1 MTNRENIN
9 GQTIK
14 KKITMK
20 DLADHVGV
28 SKMTISLYIRDPETT
43 RLSEELKQKIRDAIV
58 EINYTPPMKTQFTNG
73 QRTNIIAIL
82 MPFNLPIFK
91 YEQVNDMLNGVQ
103 QALFQ
108 HRFSFIFIHTE
119 IENGIPILDTQTLL
133 RCKSFDG
140 VILFGTRFSRPD
152 KISFSVDTLKENKVP
167 FVVVNMPEFP
177 DDVDQV
183 IFRNGANCSPIDYL
197 FSLGHKKIVF
207 IGGYPGSL
215 QTIHALKEYTKEH
228 KKHGLQVDKRY
239 ILNGGFENL
248 STAEALEQFLQSK
261 LPFSAIYCLSMQM
274 TIGCY
279 RKLKE
284 WNISIPNQVSVIGHG
299 DPYYSELLEPPLT
312 AVHLPLE
319 EVGKRAVYLLLSKI
333 EGSDD
338 LTTEKIILQNS
349 LVVRKSTAV
358 FKDKFNYSGIST
370 EK

>member
-1 MTNRENIN
+1 
-9 GQTIK
+9 
-14 KKITMK
+14 MK
-20 DLADHVGV
+20 DLADYVGV

-43 RLSEELKQKIRDAIV
+43 RLSEELKHKIRNAII
-58 EINYTPPMKTQFTNG
+58 EIDYSPPLKTQFTKG

-91 YEQVNDMLNGVQ
+91 YEQVNDILNGVQ

-108 HRFSFIFIHTE
+108 HRYSFIFIHAE

-152 KISFSVDTLKENKVP
+152 RINFSVDTLKANKVP

-197 FSLGHKKIVF
+197 FSLGHKNIIF
-207 IGGYPGSL
+207 IGGNPESL
-215 QTIHALKEYTKEH
+215 QTIQALKEYTREH

-239 ILNGGFENL
+239 ILNGGFEIL
-248 STAEALEQFLQSK
+248 STAEVLEQFLQSK
-261 LPFSAIYCLSMQM
+261 LPFSAVYCLSMLM
-274 TIGCY
+274 VIGCY

-284 WNISIPNQVSVIGHG
+284 WNIGIPSQISVIGHG

-333 EGSDD
+333 EGADD
-338 LTTEKIILQNS
+338 STNEKIILQNS
-349 LVVRKSTAV
+349 LVVRRSTAMYTV
-358 FKDKFNYSGIST
+358 KDST
-370 EK
+370 VE